1 MQRLLGALRR
11 AEERDHLIEAGDSIA
26 VGLSGGKDSLALLAL
41 LCRYRD
47 FSPRPFR
54 LHAFTLK
61 LGEPFDTAPLE
72 EWCRGL
78 NVPLTIE
85 NMDIL
90 PALEKEKSPCAL
102 CARLRRGYLCRMARE
117 AGCNK
122 LALGHHREDDLE
134 TYLMSG
140 LSEGRFYQLQPKTE
154 MENAGVTLIRPLL
167 DVKEAALADLARR
180 YGMPVMKN
188 PCPVD
193 GKTNRA
199 EIKEILSALEHRRPG
214 ALDQL
219 ARALA
224 RQRKEESP

>member
-1 MQRLLGALRR
+1 MQRLLGAIRK
-11 AEERDHLIEAGDSIA
+11 ADEQYHLIQAGDKIA
-26 VGLSGGKDSLALLAL
+26 VGVSGGKDSLALLAL
-41 LCRYRD
+41 LARYRL
-47 FSPRPFR
+47 FSPRPFG
-54 LHAFTLK
+54 LQAFTLK
-61 LGEPFDTAPLE
+61 LGEAFDTGPIE
-72 EWCRGL
+72 DMCREWG
-78 NVPLTIE
+78 VPLIIE
-85 NMDIL
+85 KMDIL
-90 PALEKEKSPCAL
+90 SALEKEKYPCAL
-102 CARLRRGYLCRMARE
+102 CARLRRGYLCRLARE

-140 LSEGRFYQLQPKTE
+140 LSEGRFYQLQPKSE

-167 DVKEAALADLARR
+167 DVKETALADLCRR
-180 YGMPVMKN
+180 NQWPIVKN

-199 EIKEILSALEHRRPG
+199 EMKEILFALENRRPG

-219 ARALA
+219 SRALA